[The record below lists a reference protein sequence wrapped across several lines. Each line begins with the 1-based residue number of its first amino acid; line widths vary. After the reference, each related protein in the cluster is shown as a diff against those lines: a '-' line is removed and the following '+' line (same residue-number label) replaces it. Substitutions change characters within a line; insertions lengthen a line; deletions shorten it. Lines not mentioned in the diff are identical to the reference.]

1 LPLISVSSQ
10 VVQSSLSQLPIVPS
24 PSPTL
29 PRAVVRT
36 TQVAVA
42 STKLV
47 PSPTPAVPPMNPCH
61 HHDCPGNMT
70 CRVMPN
76 TMKAECFCNTSTMCH
91 HHHQSHSVC
100 GSDGRTYTSE
110 CELEKEAECRHLHIV
125 SNGTCPT
132 TGPTAV
138 ATTGTTMATT
148 GTTMAGSTGWS
159 NGMN

>member
-47 PSPTPAVPPMNPCH
+47 PSPTPAVPPSKFYVIFTVYALFNS
-61 HHDCPGNMT
+61 
-70 CRVMPN
+70 
-76 TMKAECFCNTSTMCH
+76 K
-91 HHHQSHSVC
+91 
-100 GSDGRTYTSE
+100 
-110 CELEKEAECRHLHIV
+110 
-125 SNGTCPT
+125 
-132 TGPTAV
+132 
-138 ATTGTTMATT
+138 
-148 GTTMAGSTGWS
+148 
-159 NGMN
+159 